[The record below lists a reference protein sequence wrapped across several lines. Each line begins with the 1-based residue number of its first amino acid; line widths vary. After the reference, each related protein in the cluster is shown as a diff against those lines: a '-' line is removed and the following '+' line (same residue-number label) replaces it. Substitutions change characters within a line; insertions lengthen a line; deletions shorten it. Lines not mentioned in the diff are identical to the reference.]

1 MAKTQTC
8 RLLLMRTGSTEWDE
22 AGRLQ
27 GSVDLPLSPV
37 AQRGISDQVSA
48 LGTTELTVVLTGPDE
63 ASQQTAEAVAAQT
76 GCSPKVVDDLR
87 EINLG
92 LWEGMLASEFER
104 RYPRVCRQWLDDPA
118 SVTAPEGEGL
128 EGVQERVTTALARE
142 LDRYRR
148 VGAVGVVLRPFVWG
162 VVNCRL
168 RSAST
173 CQFWSGAKDA
183 GWFEW
188 FSVPRTFGR
197 ETTPATAKQ

>member
-27 GSVDLPLSPV
+27 GSVDLPLSAAARQGV
-37 AQRGISDQVSA
+37 NDQIGM
-48 LGTTELTVVLTGPDE
+48 LGAAELAVVLTGPDE
-63 ASQQTAEAVAAQT
+63 ASRETAEIVAAQT
-76 GCSPKVVDDLR
+76 GCSPKVVDELR

-92 LWEGMLASEFER
+92 LWEGMLVSEFER
-104 RYPRVCRQWLDDPA
+104 RYPRVCRQWLEDPA
-118 SVTAPEGEGL
+118 SVVAPEGEGL
-128 EGVQERVTTALARE
+128 EEAQERVVNALAKE
-142 LDRYRR
+142 LDRYRK
-148 VGAVGVVLRPFVWG
+148 VGAVGVVLRPLVWG

-168 RSAST
+168 RSTST
-173 CQFWSGAKDA
+173 CEFWSGAKDA

-197 ETTPATAKQ
+197 QTESATAK